1 VNQWT
6 RAALIALRIVVGW
19 HFLYEGLWKTD
30 SDTGSTAY
38 TTARYTLQANT
49 ARLHDYFSQLPA
61 EGWKPEPELAQVDA
75 WYDGIVKGFAAYK
88 QLDDAQKARL
98 AVLRDKVKLAA
109 IAAARGTADTADVA
123 NFDWAYVHEEVL
135 KIAGEPEG
143 ERFSSLGYLQS
154 SAGPFRPL
162 FRSLVPDL
170 AGFERLTVESVGAR
184 IDRRHAEIVE
194 HFASAGKP
202 LTPEQQ
208 KRLAGARDS
217 IKASAVAIVS
227 DPRFQSRLVDYK
239 TLAERTARDQSRLDA
254 PYSHERLAADRK
266 KLDLIAT
273 EMLAIVNE
281 PLSELAVQMHQI
293 VTADQLGAGPLPRP
307 NDPSLWVDRSIKVS
321 LTGIGVC
328 LLLGVF
334 TRIAGLAAAAQLAVF
349 YLASPP
355 WPGLPAA
362 TLGGHYLYVDRNLI
376 ELAAALVIAATAAH
390 TRLLVW
396 RRPAAPADE
405 AFVQEPE
412 VTRSLS

>member
-1 VNQWT
+1 MNQWT

-19 HFLYEGLWKTD
+19 HFLYEGLWKID
-30 SDTGSTAY
+30 SDTGATAY

-61 EGWKPEPELAQVDA
+61 EGWKLEPALAQVDA
-75 WYDGIVKGFAAYK
+75 WHDGIVKAFAANR

-98 AVLRDKVKLAA
+98 AVLRDKVKLTA
-109 IAAARGTADTADVA
+109 IAAAQGTADTADVV
-123 NFDWAYVHEEVL
+123 NFDWPYVHEEVL
-135 KIAGEPEG
+135 RVAGEPEG
-143 ERFSSLGYLQS
+143 DRFSSLGYLQS

-170 AGFERLTVESVGAR
+170 AGFDRLTAESVSGR
-184 IDRRHAEIVE
+184 IDRRYAEIVD

-202 LTPEQQ
+202 LTAEQQ
-208 KRLAGARDS
+208 KRLATARDS

-227 DPRFQSRLVDYK
+227 DPRFQARLADYK
-239 TLAERTARDQSRLDA
+239 AMAERTASDQSRLDA
-254 PYSHERLAADRK
+254 RYSHERLAADRK

-273 EMLAIVNE
+273 EMLAVVNE
-281 PLSELAVQMHQI
+281 PLSELAVHMHQI
-293 VTADQLGAGPLPRP
+293 VTADQLAAGPLPRP
-307 NDPSLWVDRSIKVS
+307 NDPSLWVNRSIKVS
-321 LTGIGVC
+321 LIGIGVC

-334 TRIAGLAAAAQLAVF
+334 TRVAGLAAAAQLAMF

-362 TLGGHYLYVDRNLI
+362 MLGGHYLFVDRNLI

-390 TRLLVW
+390 TSLLAW
-396 RRPAAPADE
+396 RRPAEVE
-405 AFVQEPE
+405 AAVE